1 MSPGPVGDYHYGK
14 LSQFHS
20 QGWPPELANQRK
32 ETLKAGWLLKT
43 STLFDKK
50 CGLSPKKKTRLLKR
64 RFPFCIGFTWL
75 YHMKLLGSPSSSC
88 GEIRGLRGLWAN
100 WGLSFDLGFAEDG
113 ENVVPPV
120 EVET

>member
-1 MSPGPVGDYHYGK
+1 MDYLMSPGPVGDYHYGK

-50 CGLSPKKKTRLLKR
+50 CGLSPKKNTFAQKALSFLH
-64 RFPFCIGFTWL
+64 WL
-75 YHMKLLGSPSSSC
+75 YVALPH
-88 GEIRGLRGLWAN
+88 EAAR
-100 WGLSFDLGFAEDG
+100 
-113 ENVVPPV
+113 
-120 EVET
+120 

>member
-50 CGLSPKKKTRLLKR
+50 CGLSPKKKHVCSKGAFLFALALR
-64 RFPFCIGFTWL
+64 GFT
-75 YHMKLLGSPSSSC
+75 
-88 GEIRGLRGLWAN
+88 
-100 WGLSFDLGFAEDG
+100 
-113 ENVVPPV
+113 
-120 EVET
+120 T